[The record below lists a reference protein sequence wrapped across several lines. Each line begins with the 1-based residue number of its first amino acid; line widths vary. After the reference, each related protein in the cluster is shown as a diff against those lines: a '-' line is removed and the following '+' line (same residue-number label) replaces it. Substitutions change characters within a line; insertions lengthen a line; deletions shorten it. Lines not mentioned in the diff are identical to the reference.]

1 MALKIKLARF
11 GAVHK
16 PVFRVVVAEARSR
29 RDGASV
35 EQIGS
40 YQPRRSDVPLQL
52 DLDRIEYWL
61 GKGAVPTDTVK
72 GLIKRARRNAP
83 PATAPASEMPAA
95 APVEQSTAG

>member
-16 PVFRVVVAEARSR
+16 PIYRVVIAEARSR

-40 YQPRRSDVPLQL
+40 YQPRRSDVPLSL
-52 DLDRIEYWL
+52 DLARIDYWMS
-61 GKGAVPTDTVK
+61 KGAIPTDTVK
-72 GLIKRARRNAP
+72 GLIKRARRAAP
-83 PATAPASEMPAA
+83 PAPAPVAEAPAPAPAA
-95 APVEQSTAG
+95 PPAG